1 MCGLFSSSFVT
12 NFVLVVVL
20 LMLDFWTTKNV
31 TGRLLVGLRWWNE
44 VTEEGS
50 NWRFETLEEV
60 CKHCNLV
67 LAEADWQAQCNAPS
81 GCSPPRFAAGRA
93 CHQRQGFSCVL
104 VATVR
109 HGVSL

>member
-1 MCGLFSSSFVT
+1 MQFASLAVYIVCGLFSSSFVT

-60 CKHCNLV
+60 CEHCNLV
-67 LAEADWQAQCNAPS
+67 LSEAQ
-81 GCSPPRFAAGRA
+81 
-93 CHQRQGFSCVL
+93 
-104 VATVR
+104 
-109 HGVSL
+109 